1 MKIGDQLEAPNG
13 FDSLKCGERYSNLGR
28 NTFNQVTLILF
39 TTQKSGRRV
48 HIYRMNGERFEFG
61 VLENLI
67 VVAKNQYSLPPWL
80 ATIEGANLDE
90 MDLERTDFVMTH
102 RARTE
107 QRYGYIFD
115 LLARIKEILDAS
127 NPFLIINQHAR
138 ELTPKQNRTRLAE
151 WFFAYIC
158 HERKLMSLYP
168 EYPDIGVYDRTDEKY
183 ANVIFGRTSLS
194 NGRKHGYSSAQFA
207 EKIPEAYWERSGLGK
222 TMKEIYRDSAKNE
235 WGCQSRMDK
244 NGKYELYH
252 PEGKPFPDTYGKFRY
267 RVLKKYAVREVQ
279 TKKYGAARVRST
291 FAASKGKTTEEI
303 SNLLQQFEVDAY
315 YLKERARSRTGEP
328 MPRLC
333 VARGVCVGS
342 KNIVGVGFSL
352 EGEDGEAY
360 RAMLFSCAIP
370 KEIFARLLGIERGIL
385 PWLAQGVAPH
395 IISDRGSA
403 PISAI
408 ITNLQMQFPV
418 KEMTE
423 SYAGQSKP
431 SVEGGHPRDVDT
443 EGPPSYVL
451 SDHNV
456 IQMVQQEICRA
467 ALDNHS
473 SSVCEQVLGS
483 RVDANVISPHGLWQE
498 LDRIGC
504 NDGIAMSFETA
515 VRTFLTPKTFSL
527 RHDGIWFEDR
537 CFGSDL
543 LDGTGVRERVSP
555 GQEIEVRGY
564 TLSMCILYVWV
575 EVERQLIELRQK
587 HPYRVGT
594 KELLLSIEEIH
605 QEAEKKRALDS
616 AQRTSS
622 DAAHV
627 EARRLFEEATGA
639 KWSSGERLR
648 GTPKKNSRET
658 KAESDILKSTSRKKS
673 A

>member
-1 MKIGDQLEAPNG
+1 MKFGEQLEAPNG
-13 FDSLKCGERYSNLGR
+13 FDSLKCGERYSHLGR

-48 HIYRMNGERFEFG
+48 KVYRISGERFEFG
-61 VLENLI
+61 VLEGLI
-67 VVAKNQYSLPPWL
+67 VVAEKQYSLPPWL

-107 QRYGYIFD
+107 RRYSYIYD
-115 LLARIKEILDAS
+115 LLARKKEILDAS
-127 NPFLIINQHAR
+127 NPFRIINQHAR

-158 HERKLMSLYP
+158 HEHKLMSLYP
-168 EYPDIGVYDRTDEKY
+168 EYPEVGMFDRTNEKY
-183 ANVIFGRTSLS
+183 ANVSFGRTSLS

-207 EKIPEAYWERSGLGK
+207 KQIDKAYRDRVNLGL
-222 TMKEIYRDSAKNE
+222 TMKEIYRDSAQKV
-235 WGCQSRMDK
+235 WGCQSRMDE
-244 NGKYELYH
+244 NGKFELFH
-252 PEGKPFPDTYGKFRY
+252 PEGKPFPDSYGKFRY
-267 RVLKKYAVREVQ
+267 QVVKKYGIREVQ
-279 TKKYGAARVRST
+279 VALYGTARVRSKI
-291 FAASKGKTTEEI
+291 AASKGKTTEEI

-342 KNIVGVGFSL
+342 KNVVGVGFSL

-370 KEIFARLLGIERGIL
+370 KEIFARLFGIEKGIL

-423 SYAGQSKP
+423 SYSGQSKP
-431 SVEGGHPRDVDT
+431 SVEGGHPRDVDID
-443 EGPPSYVL
+443 GPPSYVL

-456 IQMVQQEICRA
+456 IQIVQQEICRA

-473 SSVCEQVLGS
+473 SSVREQVLGS
-483 RVDANVISPHGLWQE
+483 RVNANVISPHGLWQE

-504 NDGIAMSFETA
+504 NDGIAMTFKAA

-543 LDGTGVRERVSP
+543 LDETSVRERVAP

-575 EVERQLIELRQK
+575 EVDRQLIELRQK

-594 KELLLSIEEIH
+594 QELLLSIEEIH
-605 QEAEKKRALDS
+605 QEAKKKKELDS

-627 EARRLFEEATGA
+627 ESRRLFEEATGA

-648 GTPKKNSRET
+648 GTPKKNSRAT
-658 KAESDILKSTSRKKS
+658 KAESDILKSTSRKK
-673 A
+673 AA